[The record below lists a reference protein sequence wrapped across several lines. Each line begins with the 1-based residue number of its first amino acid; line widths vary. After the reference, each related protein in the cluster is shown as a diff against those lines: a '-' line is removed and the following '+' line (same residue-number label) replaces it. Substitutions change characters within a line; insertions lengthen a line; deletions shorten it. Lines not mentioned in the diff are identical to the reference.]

1 MMKKFPWLLFTAL
14 LWIAG
19 AAAQE
24 IKVATYN
31 IYFLDEGITPS
42 RKERLQKVLAEL
54 DADVIGFQEINTAA
68 GLRNIL
74 PAEYDIAM
82 ADDPEEVQELALAVR
97 PPLKI
102 ISFHS
107 VFPDTIYDHAFPR
120 KRDLLEVRVDGYGKN
135 FVFLVHHAKSR
146 RGGRNETAGRREAAS
161 KLMVEYIK
169 SKLKK
174 RNVILLGDFNDN
186 PDDRSLNILEY
197 GNPNAAAGIDSRGDT
212 FLFNATER
220 LLENDYC
227 SYGYNYLFDSTALS
241 DTFNLVVA
249 GARAENNKWR
259 DKPHDFMNDVKIKT
273 ILFDQILLSKNLK
286 SKVAAVGIF
295 DRSVAIAGRPS
306 RVEFINGKLQYTE
319 RRDLASD
326 HVPVWAIL
334 KLK

>member
-1 MMKKFPWLLFTAL
+1 MTKFVCTFLI
-14 LWIAG
+14 LWISLSG
-19 AAAQE
+19 AARE
-24 IKVATYN
+24 LKVATYN
-31 IYFLDEGITPS
+31 IYFLDEGITPA
-42 RKERLQKVLAEL
+42 RKQRLQHVLAEL
-54 DADVIGFQEINTAA
+54 DADVIGFQEINTRA

-74 PAEYDIAM
+74 PANYEIAM

-107 VFPDTIYDHAFPR
+107 VFPDTTYDHAFPR
-120 KRDLLEVRVDGYGKN
+120 RRDLLQVNVEGHGQK

-161 KLMVEYIK
+161 KLMVDYIK

-197 GNPNAAAGIDSRGDT
+197 GSENVQGGIDERDDT

-220 LLENDYC
+220 LLEKDYC
-227 SYGYNYLFDSTALS
+227 SYGYNYLLDSTALL
-241 DTFNLVVA
+241 DTFDLAVA

-259 DKPHDFMNDVKIKT
+259 DRPHDFMNDVKIKT
-273 ILFDQILLSKNLK
+273 ILFDQILVSMNLK
-286 SKVAAVGIF
+286 PKVTAVGVYN
-295 DRSVAIAGRPS
+295 RTVAITGRPS
-306 RVEFINGKLQYTE
+306 RIEFINGKLHYTE

>member
-1 MMKKFPWLLFTAL
+1 MKKFSGLFLLVFL
-14 LWIAG
+14 SIAG

-31 IYFLDEGITPS
+31 IYFLDEGITPT
-42 RKERLQKVLAEL
+42 RKQRLQQVLAGL
-54 DADVIGFQEINTAA
+54 DADVIGFQEINTRA

-102 ISFHS
+102 RSFRS

-146 RGGRNETAGRREAAS
+146 RGGRNETASRREAAS
-161 KLMVEYIK
+161 KLMVDYIK

-197 GNPNAAAGIDSRGDT
+197 GSASAAGGIDVREDT

-220 LLENDYC
+220 LLEKDYC
-227 SYGYNYLFDSTALS
+227 SYGYNYLFDSTALP
-241 DTFNLVVA
+241 DTFDLVVA
-249 GARAENNKWR
+249 GSRAENNKWR

-286 SKVAAVGIF
+286 SKVVAVGIF
-295 DRSVAIAGRPS
+295 NRSVAITGKPS
-306 RVEFINGKLQYTE
+306 RVEFVDGKLQYTE

-326 HVPVWAIL
+326 HVPVWAVL
-334 KLK
+334 KLR